1 MGSAFD
7 WILPIVLGLLLGI
20 LLSTRKKHDYTQI
33 QTLPADQFS
42 QNMRKGQ
49 LIDAR
54 SEEQFKAGH
63 ILGSRHYPKRS
74 VFDHLSKLRR
84 DQPIYLIVDAKA
96 VFSSA
101 LARKLIRKGFRPV
114 YLLEG
119 GLEKWPYPLRE
130 GAN

>member
-1 MGSAFD
+1 MGSAFA

-54 SEEQFKAGH
+54 SEEQFKTGH
-63 ILGSRHYPKRS
+63 ILGSRHYPKQS

>member
-33 QTLPADQFS
+33 QTLPADQFA

-54 SEEQFKAGH
+54 TEEQFKAGH
-63 ILGSRHYPKRS
+63 ILGSRHYPKQS
-74 VFDHLSKLRR
+74 VFDHLSKMRR

-96 VFSSA
+96 VFASA

-130 GAN
+130 GTN

>member
-33 QTLPADQFS
+33 QTLPADQFA

-63 ILGSRHYPKRS
+63 ILGSRHYPKQS
-74 VFDHLSKLRR
+74 VFDHLAKMRR

-96 VFSSA
+96 VFASA

-130 GAN
+130 GTN

>member
-7 WILPIVLGLLLGI
+7 WILPIVLGLLIGI
-20 LLSTRKKHDYTQI
+20 LLSTRKKHDYSQI

-49 LIDAR
+49 LIDTR
-54 SEEQFKAGH
+54 REDQFRKGH
-63 ILGSRHYPKRS
+63 ILGSRHYPKQT
-74 VFDHLSKLRR
+74 VFEHLPKLRK
-84 DQPIYLIVDAKA
+84 DQPIYLIVDGTA
-96 VFSSA
+96 VFTST

-119 GLEKWPYPLRE
+119 GLDKWPYPLRE
-130 GAN
+130 GSN

>member
-33 QTLPADQFS
+33 QTLPADQFA

-54 SEEQFKAGH
+54 TEEQFTAGH
-63 ILGSRHYPKRS
+63 ILGSRHYPKQS
-74 VFDHLSKLRR
+74 VFDHLSKMRR
-84 DQPIYLIVDAKA
+84 DQPIYLIVDPKA
-96 VFSSA
+96 VFASA

-130 GAN
+130 GKN